1 MDTNRDWTVLFIGGA
16 SGTGKSSIAYALGRY
31 YGANILEIDD
41 LSEAVKAVTTGDAL
55 AALHLWDT
63 GVDWV
68 DIGVAGNVSWLVDAS
83 KEIAPAIRAVVQNHL
98 ESNVPVIIEGD
109 FLSPELVA
117 SFQDPR
123 VAALYVQE
131 SDRNQLLQNYQA
143 REGGEPQHYRAD
155 ISIEYGARLSE
166 ACNRL
171 GVPTL
176 EARPW
181 DTVQDRAIAALS

>member
-16 SGTGKSSIAYALGRY
+16 SGTGKSSVAYALGRY
-31 YGANILEIDD
+31 YGVNVLEVDD
-41 LSEAVKAVTTGDAL
+41 LSQAVEAVTTRA
-55 AALHLWDT
+55 AYPALHLWET
-63 GVDWV
+63 GTDWM
-68 DIGVAGNVSWLVDAS
+68 DIGVMGNVNWLMAVS
-83 KEIAPAIRAVVQNHL
+83 TELAPAIRAVVENHL
-98 ESNVPVIIEGD
+98 ESDVPVIIEGD
-109 FLSPELVA
+109 FVSPELVA

-123 VAALYVQE
+123 VAALYIQE

-171 GVPTL
+171 GVPIL